1 MRARPPARPSDR
13 RRTIARLNGDI
24 RDLESQEGRY
34 TGTWEARKVAFD
46 EIVRALEEM
55 GERVREE
62 QNEQERRRA
71 LDDDAPE
78 AEAGAVETEPAAAP
92 STPGAQPSTPTS
104 ARLDPTAATF
114 RPSGIAK
121 AAAEELEEG
130 EQEDDRPQGGDVV
143 MEDGEVD

>member
-1 MRARPPARPSDR
+1 
-13 RRTIARLNGDI
+13 
-24 RDLESQEGRY
+24 
-34 TGTWEARKVAFD
+34 
-46 EIVRALEEM
+46 M

-78 AEAGAVETEPAAAP
+78 AEAGAVETEAPAAP
-92 STPGAQPSTPTS
+92 STSGAQPSTPTS
-104 ARLDPTAATF
+104 TTRLDPTAATF
-114 RPSGIAK
+114 RPSAL
-121 AAAEELEEG
+121 ARPAEELEEG